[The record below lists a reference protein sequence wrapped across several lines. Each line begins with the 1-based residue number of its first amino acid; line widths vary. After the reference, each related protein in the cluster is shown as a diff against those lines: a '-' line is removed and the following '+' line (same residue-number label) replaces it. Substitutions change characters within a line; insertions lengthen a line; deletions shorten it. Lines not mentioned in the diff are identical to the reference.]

1 MPRSTEIRRLLELVA
16 AMSSDLSL
24 PVVLRHI
31 VASACE
37 LVDAQYAALGVLGP
51 GTNVEQIR
59 LIEFIPK
66 GVDEETIRLIG
77 PYPHGRGILGVLIR
91 DPRPLRLNDLASHPQ
106 SYGFP
111 KGHPP
116 MRSFLGVPVRLQDR
130 VFGNL
135 YLTEK
140 RGGGDFTADDEE
152 MAIAL
157 AGAAGVAIENARL
170 QERVRQLAVLEDRE
184 RIARDLHDTVIQR
197 LFATGLGLQAVTHIT
212 AKPEV
217 ADRIQQAVDDLD
229 ATIRDIRGV
238 IFALQAHERGEQSLR
253 VQVLGLVTEMKTALD
268 FEPRVHFDGPVD
280 AAIDELLAGD
290 LLSVLRELLS
300 NVAHHAGATSAD
312 VYLLAGSEIILR
324 VEDDGRGPGPARE
337 GGRGLKNLEARARA
351 HGGSFA
357 LAPKEWR
364 GSLAEWRVPRPLP
377 EDERGSPYLA
387 VIGDATIDLEGLGEP
402 NTR

>member
-1 MPRSTEIRRLLELVA
+1 
-16 AMSSDLSL
+16 MSSDLSL
-24 PVVLRHI
+24 PVVLRRI
-31 VASACE
+31 VTSACD

-51 GTNVEQIR
+51 GTNVDQIR
-59 LIEFIPK
+59 LIEFITE
-66 GVDEETIRLIG
+66 GADAETIRRIG
-77 PYPHGRGILGVLIR
+77 HYPIGRGILGVLIR
-91 DPRPLRLNDLASHPQ
+91 EPRPLRLHDLASHLQ

-111 KGHPP
+111 EGHPP
-116 MRSFLGVPVRLQDR
+116 MRSFLGVPVRIEDR

-140 RGGGDFTADDEE
+140 RGGGDFTTGDEE
-152 MAIAL
+152 MVIGL

-170 QERVRQLAVLEDRE
+170 QERVRELAVLEDRE

-197 LFATGLGLQAVTHIT
+197 LFATGLGLQAVTHMT

-217 ADRIQQAVDDLD
+217 ATRIQQAVDDLD

-253 VQVLGLVTEMKTALD
+253 VQVLGLAADMKAALG

-280 AAIDELLAGD
+280 AAIEEVLARDLLA
-290 LLSVLRELLS
+290 VLRELLS
-300 NVAHHAGATSAD
+300 NVAHHADATSAD

-324 VEDDGRGPGPARE
+324 VEDDGRGPGPARG
-337 GGRGLKNLEARARA
+337 GGRGLKNLEARALA

-377 EDERGSPYLA
+377 GYDQPSPFKSA
-387 VIGDATIDLEGLGEP
+387 IGDATLDLEGLG
-402 NTR
+402 

>member
-1 MPRSTEIRRLLELVA
+1 MPRSTQIRRLLEAVA

-24 PVVLRHI
+24 PVVLRRI
-31 VASACE
+31 ASSACE

-51 GTNVEQIR
+51 GTNVDQIR
-59 LIEFIPK
+59 LIEFITE
-66 GVDEETIRLIG
+66 GADAETIRRIG
-77 PYPHGRGILGVLIR
+77 HYPIGRGILGVLIR
-91 DPRPLRLNDLASHPQ
+91 EPRPLRLHDLASHPQ

-111 KGHPP
+111 EGHPP
-116 MRSFLGVPVRLQDR
+116 MRSFLGVPVRIQDR

-140 RGGGDFTADDEE
+140 RGGGDFTAADEE
-152 MAIAL
+152 MAVAL

-170 QERVRQLAVLEDRE
+170 QERVRELAVLEDRE

-197 LFATGLGLQAVTHIT
+197 LFATGLGLQAVTHMT

-217 ADRIQQAVDDLD
+217 ATRIQQGVDDLD

-253 VQVLGLVTEMKTALD
+253 VQVLGLVTDMKAAMG

-280 AAIDELLAGD
+280 AAIDEALAGD
-290 LLSVLRELLS
+290 LLAVLRELLS

-324 VEDDGRGPGPARE
+324 VEDDGRGPGPARD
-337 GGRGLKNLEARARA
+337 GGRGLKNLEARSRA

-357 LAPKEWR
+357 LVPKVWR
-364 GSLAEWRVPRPLP
+364 GSLAEWRVPRRLP
-377 EDERGSPYLA
+377 EDEHGSRSVA
-387 VIGDATIDLEGLGEP
+387 AIGDATIDLERLG
-402 NTR
+402 

>member
-1 MPRSTEIRRLLELVA
+1 
-16 AMSSDLSL
+16 MSSDLSL
-24 PVVLRHI
+24 PVVLRRI
-31 VASACE
+31 VTSACE

-51 GTNVEQIR
+51 GTNVDQIR
-59 LIEFIPK
+59 LIEFITE
-66 GVDEETIRLIG
+66 GADAETIRRIG
-77 PYPHGRGILGVLIR
+77 HYPIGRGILGVLIR
-91 DPRPLRLNDLASHPQ
+91 EPRPLRLHDLASHLQ

-111 KGHPP
+111 EGHPP
-116 MRSFLGVPVRLQDR
+116 MRSFLGVPVRIEDR

-140 RGGGDFTADDEE
+140 RGGGDFTTGDEQ
-152 MAIAL
+152 MVIGL

-170 QERVRQLAVLEDRE
+170 QERVRELAVLEDRE

-197 LFATGLGLQAVTHIT
+197 LFATGLGLQAVTHMT

-217 ADRIQQAVDDLD
+217 ATRIQQAVDDLD

-253 VQVLGLVTEMKTALD
+253 VQVLGLATDMKAAMG

-280 AAIDELLAGD
+280 AAIDEVLARDLLA
-290 LLSVLRELLS
+290 VLRELLS

-387 VIGDATIDLEGLGEP
+387 VIGDATIGLEGLGEP